1 MCVHKEVAHV
11 LYLLLRQPIEESDTA
26 GGDSAVQ
33 DTSKTETSRS
43 LLKHGAGIACLDRI
57 KHPYWKSDVCDATY
71 ANASKMVKRRL
82 FL

>member
-57 KHPYWKSDVCDATY
+57 KHPYWNSDVCECIENGETA
-71 ANASKMVKRRL
+71 
-82 FL
+82 FLSLML

>member
-11 LYLLLRQPIEESDTA
+11 LYLLLHQPIEESDTA

-33 DTSKTETSRS
+33 DTHQK
-43 LLKHGAGIACLDRI
+43 LKPHAPYLNTAQVLHASIESNILIGIL
-57 KHPYWKSDVCDATY
+57 TY

>member
-43 LLKHGAGIACLDRI
+43 LLNLNMAQVLHASIELNILIGIL
-57 KHPYWKSDVCDATY
+57 TY